1 MTQADG
7 PQRRDSGAHDRDP
20 IDPVH
25 NAARPGRGGVRRGR
39 AIVPATI
46 IGIIVVIF
54 GVILV
59 VSQCAAPNDQ
69 NEGAGPA
76 PVVLSLGGTAVG

>member
-1 MTQADG
+1 M
-7 PQRRDSGAHDRDP
+7 
-20 IDPVH
+20 
-25 NAARPGRGGVRRGR
+25 RRGR

-69 NEGAGPA
+69 NEGVGPV
-76 PVVLSLGGTAVG
+76 PVVLSLGVTAGG